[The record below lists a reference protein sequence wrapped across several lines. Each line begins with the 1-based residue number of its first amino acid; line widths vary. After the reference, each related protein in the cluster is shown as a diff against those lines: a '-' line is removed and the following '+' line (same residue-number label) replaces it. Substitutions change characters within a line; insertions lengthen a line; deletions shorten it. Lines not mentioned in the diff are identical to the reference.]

1 MNGLLAQMLCTTRSM
16 FHVKH
21 IHKFIHNRGET
32 PSPCGQNEEPAI
44 GIPRRSPRFAGLLAF
59 TALAALVLVG
69 CGGVA
74 EAAGWSAPTRLS
86 DGNVLIQAKPGQVRA
101 VDPDS
106 GTERWRYPDQAP
118 SSGGGFGAMFRS
130 TKPDVIAGTFYAA
143 PILDKD
149 QIYLVS
155 YEGGVVRLNRGDGG
169 VSKAWITQ
177 LQEKV
182 VATPALS
189 GGRLYIATETGE
201 IVVVSAADG
210 AITTRYRAGSGRI
223 WGGMT
228 VSGENLIT
236 PNLDERAVYALRLS
250 DGQQA
255 WRAPDAASVGDVV
268 NAGPNLLVGGIDGSL
283 RAFDATG
290 GGVRWRFDADG
301 WVTTAPVVTGDTIYI
316 GSMGGSVYALSLD
329 GQQRQQFTLDAEKAE
344 FRSAPVMANGTL
356 VIASR
361 RGVVV
366 GLDPA
371 TLQQK
376 WRAAIND
383 VRIDASPLV
392 IDGQVFLIT
401 TKHALIRVDASSG
414 AHRLIS
420 APSE

>member
-1 MNGLLAQMLCTTRSM
+1 
-16 FHVKH
+16 
-21 IHKFIHNRGET
+21 
-32 PSPCGQNEEPAI
+32 
-44 GIPRRSPRFAGLLAF
+44 
-59 TALAALVLVG
+59 
-69 CGGVA
+69 
-74 EAAGWSAPTRLS
+74 
-86 DGNVLIQAKPGQVRA
+86 
-101 VDPDS
+101 
-106 GTERWRYPDQAP
+106 
-118 SSGGGFGAMFRS
+118 MFRS